1 VPTAKLFFWAMNK
14 NAALSVLVAVFVCGC
29 THESEPYHLEVNGQR
44 ALFCVPDE
52 HRVHLPFGFP
62 ETDPKRDE
70 GFAFSGC
77 PSAGESESCAFPHS
91 VSGGAVGPLTDAV
104 HWQWKSFSRKSEY
117 RVALEKLSAPNINDV
132 RIFDRGRMLRVVTK
146 SNLANVFFWASAGDR
161 QFTDP
166 PALHAQD
173 RLVAV
178 CHRPGFNF
186 KDPKRPV
193 DAIQCERYTASPQY
207 SLSYNFSM
215 DQISLRKVHDL
226 DRRVIR
232 AIDSWRCKAKP

>member
-1 VPTAKLFFWAMNK
+1 MKVIIPVLI
-14 NAALSVLVAVFVCGC
+14 ALTICGC
-29 THESEPYHLEVNGQR
+29 THDTEPYFVDINGQR
-44 ALFCVPDE
+44 ALFCVPNK

-77 PSAGESESCAFPHS
+77 QSDGTSESCAIPHS
-91 VSGGAVGPLTDAV
+91 VSGGTVGPLERTV
-104 HWQWKSFSRKSEY
+104 HWQWKNFSPKSEY
-117 RVALEKLSAPNINDV
+117 RVALENLSAPNINDV
-132 RIFDRGRMLRVVTK
+132 RVFDRGRMLRVVTK
-146 SNLANVFFWASAGDR
+146 SNLANVFFWARAGGQ

-178 CHRPGFNF
+178 CQRPGFNF
-186 KDPKRPV
+186 KDPKRPAV
-193 DAIQCERYTASPQY
+193 AIQCERYTASPQY

-215 DQISLRKVHDL
+215 DQISLPKVHDL